1 MGHGLPQNEDKGAT
15 NLAGRYRLI
24 AELGQGG
31 MATVYLAVAM
41 GTSGFRKLAVVK
53 LLRPEIAVD
62 DEFVQMFLD
71 EARLSARLNHPN
83 IVHTYDV
90 GVDEV
95 GHLIAMEYLDGV
107 SLHAATS
114 KLAKNGGPLTFPMQA
129 KILLE
134 VIEGLRYAHE
144 LKDYDGR
151 SLEIVH
157 RDVTPHNI
165 FITFDGQVKLLDF
178 GIAKAATS
186 SVRTATGVIKGK
198 LTYMAPEQARGEPV
212 DARADLYA
220 VGVMLWEAVT
230 GRRRWPTGLSQPALF
245 TRLAAGEP
253 PESPN
258 AASFGYP
265 AGIDD
270 VILRSLATKPEGR
283 FQTAVELRDALEP
296 LLRDLP
302 QVSMRDLGT
311 MLSTAFAEGRNR
323 LRDIVEEQFRA
334 IDAGGHPSQP
344 HMLPAVSPP
353 GLITTSQ
360 SIDLPFPV
368 PDSGGESLSRRLT
381 AAALVRS
388 AVAPSRL
395 RSRFAIVVAAIAMS
409 TTALVVAL
417 AFHRMQSSG
426 GGVGTGTSPMTHESV
441 GSSLP
446 VPSLVTDVTPDARV
460 RAETQGGETAQ
471 SAEARRVD
479 GGRTNPLWVP
489 TMAHGTIR
497 PAPVSRDAPIAS
509 IPAPPAPTT
518 TAAAE
523 SPSSGTLTRT
533 PTGRPKVQLER
544 DNPWP

>member
-1 MGHGLPQNEDKGAT
+1 MGHGLPRNEEKGAT

-114 KLAKNGGPLTFPMQA
+114 KLAKNGGPLTFPLQA

-230 GRRRWPTGLSQPALF
+230 GRRRWPAGLSQPALF

-253 PESPN
+253 PESPK

-270 VILRSLATKPEGR
+270 VILRSLATKPEDR
-283 FQTAVELRDALEP
+283 FQTAMELRDALEP

-323 LRDIVEEQFRA
+323 LRDIVEEQFRV
-334 IDAGGHPSQP
+334 IDAGGHASQP

-353 GLITTSQ
+353 GLITSSQ
-360 SIDLPFPV
+360 SIELPFPV
-368 PDSGGESLSRRLT
+368 PDSGGESLSRRMT
-381 AAALVRS
+381 APALVRS

-395 RSRFAIVVAAIAMS
+395 RSRVTIIVAAVGLSMA
-409 TTALVVAL
+409 ALVLAL
-417 AFHRMQSSG
+417 AFHRVQSSEG
-426 GGVGTGTSPMTHESV
+426 GTSASPPTHEAV
-441 GSSLP
+441 GSTPPWQTRVS
-446 VPSLVTDVTPDARV
+446 DVTPDAQLRDD
-460 RAETQGGETAQ
+460 TQGGDVAQ
-471 SAEARRVD
+471 SAETRRAD
-479 GGRTNPLWVP
+479 GGRATPLGPP
-489 TMAHGTIR
+489 TMARGTIR
-497 PAPVSRDAPIAS
+497 PALVSHDAPTAS
-509 IPAPPAPTT
+509 ISATPPPAT

-533 PTGRPKVQLER
+533 PQGRPKVQLER